1 MPAAERG
8 RQIHLPTKRLNAMTS
23 RIHSLLFGLL
33 LVLISHTSFA
43 AGQND
48 TLGVIHDYM
57 EAWNAHDAD
66 AAAEYFADNVEFLD
80 ASVGTPQ
87 VGRENAKAQVI
98 QVFMQ
103 AVPDLKWKMLGEP
116 IVNGESIAFEWEFN
130 GNNTGP
136 WSAETPATKR
146 PLSFK
151 GVSFIRLKDGK
162 ILTQHDY
169 YDALGFNKQL
179 GW

>member
-1 MPAAERG
+1 
-8 RQIHLPTKRLNAMTS
+8 MTS
-23 RIHSLLFGLL
+23 RIQSMLLGLL
-33 LVLISHTSFA
+33 LILASHGVLAS
-43 AGQND
+43 GQEQ
-48 TLGVIHDYM
+48 TLEIIHGYM
-57 EAWNAHDAD
+57 KAWNAHDAQ
-66 AAAEYFADNVEFLD
+66 AAAQYFAPDVEFLD
-80 ASVGTPQ
+80 ASVGVPQ
-87 VGRENAKAQVI
+87 VGRENARSQVVE
-98 QVFMQ
+98 VFMQ
-103 AVPDLKWKMLGEP
+103 AVPDLQWKMLGEP
-116 IVNGESIAFEWEFN
+116 ILNGEGIAFEWEFK

-136 WSAETPATKR
+136 WSTETPATGR

>member
-1 MPAAERG
+1 M
-8 RQIHLPTKRLNAMTS
+8 MF

-33 LVLISHTSFA
+33 LVLASHASFA
-43 AGQND
+43 AGQNT
-48 TLGVIHDYM
+48 TLDVVHDYM
-57 EAWNAHDAD
+57 KAWNAHNAD
-66 AAAEYFADNVEFLD
+66 AASEYFSDNVEFLD

-87 VGRENAKAQVI
+87 VGRENAKTQVI
-98 QVFMQ
+98 EVFMQ
-103 AVPDLKWKMLGEP
+103 AVPDLQWKMFGEP

-130 GNNTGP
+130 GTNTGP
-136 WSAETPATKR
+136 WSTETPATQR
-146 PLSFK
+146 RLSFK
-151 GVSFIRLKDGK
+151 GVSFIHLKNGK